1 MQNRRQYDSPMHASI
16 VSMSEKVTRL
26 LFDFKLDVPSPI
38 VLMIHLL
45 STIVLHQHSIDHSRA
60 LLQTSSKQQTTLCKL
75 NVLLY
80 LTPVRNW
87 TRTPTSLCDKKEFRN
102 GTAYA
107 RDGIL
112 RYASRATG
120 WCTTSEHLCPSSREL
135 TTVSQTLHWSRSQD
149 SRKPRNST
157 ASRSADARL
166 DPPVIVD
173 PGYTPTVPE
182 QSINSTLAIDDS
194 RSRLSRALDVLPHFG
209 TILITSRLSQGACS
223 NTFAPASSYT
233 SGGKAA
239 LPLRIDAEPGP
250 ARFVEVTERLQEFLL
265 HQQWILVFLQP
276 SRTSAT
282 DLDLWRKKV
291 QTHVTRVEK
300 IMRCGAPVV
309 AVVTTCIIR
318 LRSSALISLRSG
330 PQYTRNQPLVFH
342 SSDIFDSIRLTG
354 LPIITPADD
363 DPEQDPSTR
372 SLTVR
377 TPPGSLM
384 SALITDS
391 LPTLGNFDT
400 EPRDV
405 RGL

>member
-1 MQNRRQYDSPMHASI
+1 MIGSVISLLLDTFSI
-16 VSMSEKVTRL
+16 
-26 LFDFKLDVPSPI
+26 
-38 VLMIHLL
+38 
-45 STIVLHQHSIDHSRA
+45 
-60 LLQTSSKQQTTLCKL
+60 
-75 NVLLY
+75 
-80 LTPVRNW
+80 
-87 TRTPTSLCDKKEFRN
+87 
-102 GTAYA
+102 
-107 RDGIL
+107 
-112 RYASRATG
+112 
-120 WCTTSEHLCPSSREL
+120 PSSREL

-239 LPLRIDAEPGP
+239 LP
-250 ARFVEVTERLQEFLL
+250 
-265 HQQWILVFLQP
+265 WILVFLQP

-300 IMRCGAPVV
+300 IMRHGAPPSPGRFISFTTSSVV

-330 PQYTRNQPLVFH
+330 PQYTRSQPLVFH

-400 EPRDV
+400 EPRGV